1 MRFAGIFALTLSL
14 LVVRDHTADA
24 CGVKMTVK
32 SPGPRKAVQRSQ
44 NASNILII
52 GEPPPRLQR
61 DLAAAGHRVD
71 VANNPGAA
79 KRETYAVVIVPSGG
93 EANTA
98 RTKFPNAIVM
108 VRSSDVASDLRTVE
122 TRVARAPVSA
132 SDRTLVAAV
141 PKRQP
146 TAAGPVGPTVVAAKN
161 PNEGEGAGAT
171 QPPPTPKATPQPPK
185 PAPPKEEPK
194 TVAATVEPKPAETKP
209 APKPE
214 EKPAQVTTTV
224 KPREEAKPRPAAV
237 VSDLREEVFF
247 GLGGSAPQNARTL
260 ARAAA
265 WLTKNTGVQVTV
277 SGHADPTGTPEG
289 NMALSQT
296 RAERVRDA
304 LVEKGVDSSRI
315 TVEAFGDTKLK
326 YGQQDGRNRRV
337 AIEAKAEA
345 KTE

>member
-1 MRFAGIFALTLSL
+1 MRLAGLLALSLSL
-14 LVVRDHTADA
+14 LVAREHTADA
-24 CGVKMTVK
+24 CGVKMTVR
-32 SPGPRKAVQRSQ
+32 SPGPRKAIPRSA

-52 GEPPPRLQR
+52 GQPPPRLQR
-61 DLAAAGHRVD
+61 DLSAAGHRVD

-79 KRETYAVVIVPSGG
+79 KRESYAVVIVPSGG
-93 EANTA
+93 DANTA

-108 VRSSDVASDLRTVE
+108 VRSSDVASDLRSVE

-132 SDRTLVAAV
+132 KDRALVAAA

-146 TAAGPVGPTVVAAKN
+146 KAAGPDAPKVISAKN
-161 PNEGEGAGAT
+161 PNEGAGAA
-171 QPPPTPKATPQPPK
+171 QPTPKPTP
-185 PAPPKEEPK
+185 PAPPKEEPR
-194 TVAATVEPKPAETKP
+194 VATVEPKAETK

-237 VSDLREEVFF
+237 VSDLKEEVFF
-247 GLGGSAPQNARTL
+247 GLGGSSPQNARTL

-265 WLTKNTGVQVTV
+265 WLSKNTGVQVVV

-304 LVEKGVDSSRI
+304 LVEKGVDASRI

-326 YGQQDGRNRRV
+326 YGAQDGRNRRV
-337 AIEAKAEA
+337 AIDAKADA